1 MDGTDGGGA
10 VVCDA
15 APASVSPSVAA
26 VEVSGPVVPVS
37 VTVTPDAIGAGG
49 KV

>member
-1 MDGTDGGGA
+1 MDGGGA

-15 APASVSPSVAA
+15 APASVSLPS
-26 VEVSGPVVPVS
+26 VEVSGPVVPVVSVS
-37 VTVTPDAIGAGG
+37 VTVTPEPIGAGG